1 MLVLYISNRTINTKQ
16 QQGSLFVASE
26 VFLIGYDLIWC
37 RETEN
42 LKNKSRFVFS
52 RQQSLDDNLVKKTP
66 RHREYIRIKQGWT
79 LLRHFSLLQKS
90 VFFPWKYIFQ
100 CKIFTISI
108 NIILKQHFE
117 CNNFFLRLPS
127 ISEVM
132 SSNLSTWEEKILAV
146 KPSFHSFIGF
156 SDIKIWATFHG
167 PISQYNVMNVRAQK
181 SVE

>member
-16 QQGSLFVASE
+16 QQGSLFVPSE
-26 VFLIGYDLIWC
+26 VFLVGYDLIWC

-42 LKNKSRFVFS
+42 LENKSRFVFS

-100 CKIFTISI
+100 YRIFTTSI
-108 NIILKQHFE
+108 NIIFKQYFE
-117 CNNFFLRLPS
+117 CSNFFLRCAMHFRSDVFQLVHLGGEDS
-127 ISEVM
+127 GSK
-132 SSNLSTWEEKILAV
+132 TK
-146 KPSFHSFIGF
+146 FSFIHRIFRHKNLGHV
-156 SDIKIWATFHG
+156 SRTHI
-167 PISQYNVMNVRAQK
+167 PV
-181 SVE
+181 